1 MQFAACTKEELVGAT
16 EVLTIFFTKVFGS
29 SPHARIAAG
38 ILLSLSSAGNVMST
52 TFAAVRGNFG
62 QKLIFFTH

>member
-1 MQFAACTKEELVGAT
+1 MGAT

-29 SPHARIAAG
+29 SPRTRIAAG

-62 QKLIFFTH
+62 QNLFFYASI